1 MSIYVV
7 ILILLSIVAIGAAL
21 FWWGEVD
28 VERHRVQQ
36 LKQELDRIVQREPVV
51 EYVDREVEVPIEKEV
66 VKYVDRV
73 VEKRVEVP
81 VEKRVEVPVEK
92 EVIQYVD
99 RVVEKR
105 VEVPVEKRV
114 EVPVEKEVVKYVDR
128 VVEKRVEVPVEV
140 PPECVEELI
149 KDAEIKAEEI
159 KKKAE
164 SEAKRIVTKARNEM
178 QTEKDELAELQRKVA
193 YDRTRSETHRKEC
206 LRLKNEAKEMH
217 ADMLSQGKA
226 YLEDL
231 RERVG
236 TLVDSVR
243 IDSDDMFNTIS
254 DKLAEAKKRH
264 KERMKSE
271 WWTFAEVNDDTTYND
286 MKLCMLAVSHCD
298 LLADRLIGDIRRT
311 GATKAMQLLTQAIR
325 STEAFFP
332 YSIEFKISDK
342 YISAKKEQIELA
354 AQIEAYKEQQREE
367 RRRKLEAEREER
379 QAQRE
384 LEAERKRAEKDAA
397 AAEAAIA
404 RHQMELAQAKTD
416 KQIAQLNSQIALLQ
430 ESLRQANERRERALS
445 MAQQTRCG
453 YVYVISNVG
462 SFGDG
467 VYKIGLTRRVEPMER
482 VVELGDASV
491 PFPFD
496 VHTFIYSEDAPA
508 LESALHRKFDDRKVN
523 GVNFRKE
530 YFRVP
535 LAEIRKAVEE
545 LGYTD
550 CQWIEE
556 PMAAQWRDSQVKN

>member
-1 MSIYVV
+1 MNIYVV

-28 VERHRVQQ
+28 VERHKVQR

-51 EYVDREVEVPIEKEV
+51 EYVDKEVEVPVEKEV
-66 VKYVDRV
+66 IKYVDRV

-81 VEKRVEVPVEK
+81 VENRVEVPA
-92 EVIQYVD
+92 
-99 RVVEKR
+99 
-105 VEVPVEKRV
+105 
-114 EVPVEKEVVKYVDR
+114 EKEVVKYVDR

-140 PPECVEELI
+140 PPECVEKLI

-217 ADMLSQGKA
+217 ADMLSQSKA

-231 RERVG
+231 RERMG
-236 TLVDSVR
+236 TLVESVR
-243 IDSDDMFNTIS
+243 IDSDDMFSAIS

-271 WWTFAEVNDDTTYND
+271 WWAFAEVNDDVTYND

-342 YISAKKEQIELA
+342 YIAAKKEQIELT
-354 AQIEAYKEQQREE
+354 AQIEAYKEQQKEE

-453 YVYVISNVG
+453 YVYIISNVG

-556 PMAAQWRDSQVKN
+556 PMAAQWRDSQVKNNS